1 MGGAVGRVSQGGG
14 QHYQHRRRRGRAHR
28 KHRGRGEQEV
38 SHLKLH
44 LYLSNYLCPNLSL
57 SLNLSISQISHY
69 VSLLSHFL
77 SLSLSKP
84 QDAFVLVKEK
94 CVRPGEKSIASLWCC
109 PIL

>member
-14 QHYQHRRRRGRAHR
+14 QHCQHRRRRGRAHR
-28 KHRGRGEQEV
+28 KHGGRGEQEV

-44 LYLSNYLCPNLSL
+44 LYLSNYLCPNLS
-57 SLNLSISQISHY
+57 ISQISHY

-77 SLSLSKP
+77 SLSLFKP